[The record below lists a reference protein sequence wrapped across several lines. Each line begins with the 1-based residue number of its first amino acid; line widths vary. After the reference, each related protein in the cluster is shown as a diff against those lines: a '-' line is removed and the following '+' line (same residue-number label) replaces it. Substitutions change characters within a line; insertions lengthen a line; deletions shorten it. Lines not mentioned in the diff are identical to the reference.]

1 MISQKVRPWLPGSNF
16 ALVTLRLISPR
27 HGLEQR
33 HACISLG
40 GAFLSFCHDLSA
52 DDCLSE
58 REKICQQLVDGG
70 VAKEHADAIMRIVP
84 YDYGAQ
90 RADVGE
96 THKYPHKRKVA
107 VPSKENDKK
116 TRTKVD
122 DPSELLRKLQQSEE
136 VSNNEVIELLKAQQS
151 KQPGPSHKK
160 KEKES
165 GEEDSEMADDSGGA
179 NEGGEPRAR
188 AATRLRLDAMLQV
201 FTRSMGP
208 SSKCHECGCVIT
220 DEAMRNVGTLPM
232 TTRCLDCHKKQGN
245 VAAATTICYSK
256 TAASPVTW
264 VKGKPIELKPTMC
277 KCGTSV
283 AHDAQMTTT
292 PATCTVVH
300 MLPFLRQQEVEVH
313 SCTCSNIDCK
323 NTVVATLKDAGGL
336 GLLWFAGSLD
346 KQNPLIL
353 DLNSG
358 KKQWFVSMHD
368 VAHLNEVR
376 MLTKCALKKWVEA
389 CYETAVHF
397 GWSDAEMLSDETIS
411 NLLMALLVYGKLKID
426 VRQEFA
432 LPDVGPCLACGSQCH
447 SVAFDGGYFAN
458 QPAEK
463 RNHSC
468 GVYDDMVC
476 ERPQILLSNEE
487 VESSVAKS
495 AERTGA
501 TQPAHSSTP
510 FAGLAQTDGCEQS
523 SASETQSSPP
533 LHTHVDADQGCPTD
547 TRKMRADGK
556 VDARGA
562 GKNNKITMLATC
574 MHMIIFGMISY
585 GGNECHALV
594 DALIRGMVEKKRLH
608 PRNVD
613 SPLWGSLKNVLH
625 MVIFYDLAC
634 RAGKWFV
641 PPTCFVPN
649 SPLVRCEHVSS
660 AASRIDTSISPGT
673 TSRTFSCGR

>member
-1 MISQKVRPWLPGSNF
+1 M
-16 ALVTLRLISPR
+16 TLRLISPR

-33 HACISLG
+33 NACISLG

-52 DDCLSE
+52 DDCLAE
-58 REKICQQLVDGG
+58 REKIRQQLVDGG

-84 YDYGAQ
+84 YGYGAQ

-96 THKYPHKRKVA
+96 THNYPPKRKVA
-107 VPSKENDKK
+107 VPSKENDKN

-122 DPSELLRKLQQSEE
+122 DHSELLRKLQHSED
-136 VSNNEVIELLKAQQS
+136 VSNSEIIQPRKAPS
-151 KQPGPSHKK
+151 KPPGPSHKK
-160 KEKES
+160 KKET
-165 GEEDSEMADDSGGA
+165 GDSEMADASGGA
-179 NEGGEPRAR
+179 NEGGESRAQQD
-188 AATRLRLDAMLQV
+188 AAPLTLDAMKKAYL
-201 FTRSMGP
+201 RSMGP

-256 TAASPVTW
+256 TAPSPVTW
-264 VKGKPIELKPTMC
+264 AKAESIELKPTMC
-277 KCGTSV
+277 KCGTPV

-292 PATCTVVH
+292 SATCTVVC
-300 MLPFLRQQEVEVH
+300 MLPFLRQQDVKVL
-313 SCTCSNIDCK
+313 SCTCSNCK
-323 NTVVATLKDAGGL
+323 ETVLATLEDAGGA
-336 GLLWFAGSLD
+336 GLLWFAGKLD
-346 KQNPLIL
+346 AQDPLML
-353 DLNSG
+353 DLTSG
-358 KKQWFVSMHD
+358 KKQWFVSMPD

-397 GWSDAEMLSDETIS
+397 GWSAAEMLSDETIS
-411 NLLMALLVYGKLKID
+411 HLMMALLVYGKLKID

-432 LPDVGPCLACGSQCH
+432 LPEVGPCLACGNQCH
-447 SVAFDGGYFAN
+447 GMALDGGYFGH

-463 RNHSC
+463 RNHSST
-468 GVYDDMVC
+468 VFDKLVH
-476 ERPQILLSNEE
+476 ERTQILLSNED
-487 VESSVAKS
+487 VASSVAKS
-495 AERTGA
+495 AEWKGA
-501 TQPAHSSTP
+501 TQPVHSSTP
-510 FAGLAQTDGCEQS
+510 FAGLAQTDACEQA
-523 SASETQSSPP
+523 SAPSATQSQPP
-533 LHTHVDADQGCPTD
+533 VHTHVDAEQGCPKD
-547 TRKMRADGK
+547 ARQMRADGK
-556 VDARGA
+556 FDARGA

-608 PRNVD
+608 PRKVD
-613 SPLWGSLKNVLH
+613 SPLWGNFRNVLH

-641 PPTCFVPN
+641 PPTDHRFVPN
-649 SPLVRCEHVSS
+649 SPLVSCEHVSS
-660 AASRIDTSISPGT
+660 AGSRRGTSISPAT
-673 TSRTFSCGR
+673 SSRTFCCGR

>member
-1 MISQKVRPWLPGSNF
+1 MAPSWLGIF
-16 ALVTLRLISPR
+16 
-27 HGLEQR
+27 
-33 HACISLG
+33 
-40 GAFLSFCHDLSA
+40 FHDLSA
-52 DDCLSE
+52 GDCLAE
-58 REKICQQLVDGG
+58 RAKIRQQLVDGG
-70 VAKEHADAIMRIVP
+70 IPEEHADAIMRIVP
-84 YDYGAQ
+84 YGYGAHPK
-90 RADVGE
+90 RAKRAKRAAEVGE
-96 THKYPHKRKVA
+96 THKYPTDRKVA
-107 VPSKENDKK
+107 VASNENNKK

-122 DPSELLRKLQQSEE
+122 DHSELLNKLQHSED
-136 VSNNEVIELLKAQQS
+136 VSNRDIMDLLKAQQS
-151 KQPGPSHKK
+151 KPPGPSHKK

-179 NEGGEPRAR
+179 NEGGESRAQED
-188 AATRLRLDAMLQV
+188 AAPLTLDTMLKV
-201 FTRSMGP
+201 FMCSMGP
-208 SSKCHECGCVIT
+208 SSNCDECGCVIT

-256 TAASPVTW
+256 TAPSPVTW
-264 VKGKPIELKPTMC
+264 AKAESIELKPTMC
-277 KCGTSV
+277 KCGTPV

-292 PATCTVVH
+292 SATCTVVC
-300 MLPFLRQQEVEVH
+300 MLPFLRQQDVKVL
-313 SCTCSNIDCK
+313 SCTCSNCK
-323 NTVVATLKDAGGL
+323 ETVLATLEDAGGA
-336 GLLWFAGSLD
+336 GLLWFAGKVD
-346 KQNPLIL
+346 AQDPLML
-353 DLNSG
+353 DLTSG
-358 KKQWFVSMHD
+358 KTQWFVSMPD

-397 GWSDAEMLSDETIS
+397 GWSAAEMLSDETIS
-411 NLLMALLVYGKLKID
+411 HLLMALLVYGKLKID

-447 SVAFDGGYFAN
+447 SFAVDGGYFAH

-463 RNHSC
+463 RNHSSTPF
-468 GVYDDMVC
+468 DDMVR
-476 ERPQILLSNEE
+476 ERPQILLSNDE

-510 FAGLAQTDGCEQS
+510 FAGLAQTDGCDQS
-523 SASETQSSPP
+523 SASATQSSPP
-533 LHTHVDADQGCPTD
+533 LHTHVDADEGCPTD

-608 PRNVD
+608 PRKVD
-613 SPLWGSLKNVLH
+613 SPLWGNFRNVLH

-641 PPTCFVPN
+641 PPTDHRFVPN
-649 SPLVRCEHVSS
+649 SPLVSCEHVSS
-660 AASRIDTSISPGT
+660 AGLRRGTSISPAT
-673 TSRTFSCGR
+673 SSRTFCCGR

>member
-1 MISQKVRPWLPGSNF
+1 M
-16 ALVTLRLISPR
+16 
-27 HGLEQR
+27 
-33 HACISLG
+33 
-40 GAFLSFCHDLSA
+40 
-52 DDCLSE
+52 
-58 REKICQQLVDGG
+58 
-70 VAKEHADAIMRIVP
+70 
-84 YDYGAQ
+84 
-90 RADVGE
+90 
-96 THKYPHKRKVA
+96 A
-107 VPSKENDKK
+107 VPSKENDKN

-122 DPSELLRKLQQSEE
+122 DHSELLRKLQHSED
-136 VSNNEVIELLKAQQS
+136 VSNSEIIELLKAPS
-151 KQPGPSHKK
+151 KPPGPSHKK
-160 KEKES
+160 KKET
-165 GEEDSEMADDSGGA
+165 GDSEMADASGGA
-179 NEGGEPRAR
+179 SEGGESRAQED
-188 AATRLRLDAMLQV
+188 AAPLTLDTMLKV
-201 FTRSMGP
+201 FMCSMGP
-208 SSKCHECGCVIT
+208 SSNCDECGCVIT

-256 TAASPVTW
+256 TAPSPVTW

-346 KQNPLIL
+346 KQDPLML

-358 KKQWFVSMHD
+358 KKQWFVSMPD
-368 VAHLNEVR
+368 IAHLNEVR

-397 GWSDAEMLSDETIS
+397 GWSAAEMLSDETIS
-411 NLLMALLVYGKLKID
+411 HLLMALLVYGKLKID

-447 SVAFDGGYFAN
+447 SFAVDGGYFAH

-463 RNHSC
+463 RNHSSTPF
-468 GVYDDMVC
+468 DDMVR
-476 ERPQILLSNEE
+476 ERPQILLSNDE

-510 FAGLAQTDGCEQS
+510 FAGLAQTDGCGQS
-523 SASETQSSPP
+523 SASATQSSPP
-533 LHTHVDADQGCPTD
+533 LDTHVDADQGCPTD

-608 PRNVD
+608 PRKVD

-660 AASRIDTSISPGT
+660 AGSRIDTSISPGM